1 MTHDEAAWRT
11 ARDYCNSIVEAHRK
25 VMAARFGKPTP
36 DPSSRR
42 SRLRIA
48 LRRFW
53 AASLGMT
60 VREWDRFVEQHIIAD
75 DPYDLPQQS
84 LVHWYRGR

>member
-1 MTHDEAAWRT
+1 MTSDQAAMQEAWQHVACEVTIR
-11 ARDYCNSIVEAHRK
+11 
-25 VMAARFGKPTP
+25 GKMPGPTP
-36 DPSSRR
+36 DPPSRR